1 MIIVSIIKFLA
12 ANGLFSVVNV
22 AFLSACHVF
31 EDRLYLAV
39 ISFLKP
45 IVMCIH
51 VTPFI
56 IIFIV
61 ES

>member
-45 IVMCIH
+45 IVMCIY